1 MKIIFTKN
9 PNKMQD
15 LTSKQLTL
23 PFGLEA
29 EPEYKEIV
37 KQNWQFTFTRQYLGS
52 VYSKRVVALCI
63 AQMKEDGD
71 MRDYYQIRA
80 ADIIRE
86 TGLERNEVYRRIKL
100 VIHELISVCFIF
112 ENEKLDVI
120 IPRHLIDTTRF
131 TNSVGYTNG
140 VLTIAFNPT
149 LRDII
154 MQLAHY
160 SEYDLGTYM
169 RFSSWYSMRLW
180 EILYAFRD
188 KEYVEFDVDNFR
200 EWMGCGYALNER
212 TGAVKKDKKGNAKY
226 IKYAN
231 TVDMISRT
239 TGEPLKEFKDTE
251 LEFTVEPITD
261 ISGRGRPKITKI
273 RFNFVRKPMTTEDK
287 INALISENIA
297 FKRIIERLRAY
308 KVHDEVITIHASII
322 GVDELNKTL
331 YSWDLKQQSSDPK
344 SRIASPENYCNKVI
358 SEMGN
363 KAQNVRAIKE
373 SLQKLKK

>member
-1 MKIIFTKN
+1 
-9 PNKMQD
+9 MQD

-29 EPEYKEIV
+29 EPEYKDIV

-52 VYSKRVVALCI
+52 VYSKRVVALCV

-100 VIHELISVCFIF
+100 VVHELISVCFIF

-131 TNSVGYTNG
+131 KNPVGYANG

-188 KEYVEFDVDNFR
+188 KEYAEFEVDNFR

-226 IKYAN
+226 IKYAS
-231 TVDMISRT
+231 TVDMIART

-261 ISGRGRPKITKI
+261 SSGRGRPKITKI
-273 RFNFVRKPMTTEDK
+273 RFNFVRKPMTTEDE
-287 INALISENIA
+287 INALISENTA
-297 FKRIIERLRAY
+297 FKRIIERLRTY
-308 KVHDEVITIHASII
+308 KVHDEVIAAYASII
-322 GVDELNKTL
+322 GAETLNKTL
-331 YSWDLKQQSSDPK
+331 YSWDIKQQSTDPK
-344 SRIASPENYCNKVI
+344 LRISNTENYCNKVI
-358 SEMGN
+358 SEMGRKLASFMKLQEN
-363 KAQNVRAIKE
+363 MRKE
-373 SLQKLKK
+373 IEKEGMNL